1 MALVSSANGH
11 TYQLRHATFL
21 ITPAGGFS
29 NPIILDSETD
39 PTATALSTMLD
50 AGSYTVLLADGW
62 SLERQ
67 DPGGA
72 VTVVATLTSPNPAAF
87 TVTTGA
93 TTSVAFQFLTD
104 GSIITIGEGTVS
116 ITTQVTEVGGPG
128 QLSLL
133 AGALG
138 GRGTGDGSGRA
149 GRLLNPGG
157 LALGSDGFLY
167 VADTLAHTIRRV
179 DRARGDVVTIAG
191 LRDTPGSD
199 DGIGQAARFT
209 FPQDLI
215 ADGFGN
221 LYVSDSSNFTIRRIV
236 ISTGQVTTLAGAAGQ
251 TGAIDG
257 VGGDA
262 RFGGLGAV
270 ALDTA
275 GNLYVADIG
284 SNNVRKI
291 DVATAQVTTI
301 AGSPTGEAGFV
312 DGTGTAA
319 RFAGP
324 TGLTADLLGH
334 LYVSENVNM
343 TIRRIDLDTGDV
355 TTIAG
360 TPGIAGSADGVGGD
374 ATFAGPQGLS
384 VDSSGNLF
392 VADTFDATVRQI
404 DLATGTVTTLA
415 GTANQFND
423 RDAVGAAARFESP
436 MDVLS
441 DGVGNVLVA
450 DSGNASIRQ
459 IALATA
465 AVTTIAGSITPTGSR
480 DGLGG
485 VARFGGVSAT
495 FSDGAGTLYVSD
507 ANNGTVRK
515 VVLATGE
522 VTTIAG
528 TPGLQG
534 SVDGQGSDARF
545 FGPWGL
551 AGDPAGNLY
560 VADPGARTIRRIDLG
575 TNQVTTLAGQA
586 GQAGSDDGVGAAAR
600 FNSPRALANGGAG
613 ILYVGDEGDN
623 KIRSVNLATG
633 EVGTLVQLTF
643 PDIADVS
650 GLAADGA
657 GNLYVADQT
666 FDAIWRV
673 DIATAAVS
681 LVAGAPAM
689 FGSDDGPASTARF
702 QSPADLASDGA
713 GHLYVADLG
722 NRLIRRIDL
731 AAGVVSTVVGTR
743 DVGNGVVLGALPGR
757 LDFPLAVSVLPGGA
771 GVVFADEGAVLVAQF

>member
-1 MALVSSANGH
+1 
-11 TYQLRHATFL
+11 
-21 ITPAGGFS
+21 
-29 NPIILDSETD
+29 
-39 PTATALSTMLD
+39 
-50 AGSYTVLLADGW
+50 
-62 SLERQ
+62 
-67 DPGGA
+67 
-72 VTVVATLTSPNPAAF
+72 
-87 TVTTGA
+87 
-93 TTSVAFQFLTD
+93 
-104 GSIITIGEGTVS
+104 
-116 ITTQVTEVGGPG
+116 
-128 QLSLL
+128 
-133 AGALG
+133 
-138 GRGTGDGSGRA
+138 
-149 GRLLNPGG
+149 
-157 LALGSDGFLY
+157 
-167 VADTLAHTIRRV
+167 
-179 DRARGDVVTIAG
+179 
-191 LRDTPGSD
+191 
-199 DGIGQAARFT
+199 
-209 FPQDLI
+209 
-215 ADGFGN
+215 
-221 LYVSDSSNFTIRRIV
+221 
-236 ISTGQVTTLAGAAGQ
+236 
-251 TGAIDG
+251 
-257 VGGDA
+257 
-262 RFGGLGAV
+262 
-270 ALDTA
+270 
-275 GNLYVADIG
+275 
-284 SNNVRKI
+284 
-291 DVATAQVTTI
+291 
-301 AGSPTGEAGFV
+301 
-312 DGTGTAA
+312 
-319 RFAGP
+319 
-324 TGLTADLLGH
+324 
-334 LYVSENVNM
+334 
-343 TIRRIDLDTGDV
+343 
-355 TTIAG
+355 
-360 TPGIAGSADGVGGD
+360 
-374 ATFAGPQGLS
+374 
-384 VDSSGNLF
+384 
-392 VADTFDATVRQI
+392 
-404 DLATGTVTTLA
+404 
-415 GTANQFND
+415 
-423 RDAVGAAARFESP
+423 

-459 IALATA
+459 IAVATA

-507 ANNGTVRK
+507 ANNATVRK